1 MRRLK
6 YISLFQVIGPILV
19 ILGHSLNGINITS
32 GIWYSLTKE
41 WIYIFHM
48 PLFFMI
54 SGYLLSFKGFED
66 TKGYLGFIRQKF
78 NRLLLPYLIWNI
90 IGFIPKLLMQ
100 QITPDTVELSR
111 LQIIKCLFYPRQTI
125 WGHTWFL
132 VALFLLCAIAPLW
145 KKIFCSK
152 SITAKI
158 IIIIL
163 STILYCMPIGTEFL
177 CISDLHKDILFFALG
192 CWLGTSPVENLKILF
207 VGKRFTLTILSFV
220 LSVTFVVLWL
230 PLYHLQFIPCIAILI
245 TILSYGLSIKNIPSF
260 CEQLSFNSFGIYI
273 LHWPVMIV
281 TRTICFAL
289 NLNNVITIIIMILS
303 GFIIP
308 NLIIYIL
315 KKLRLNKIKFI
326 NVLLGV

>member
-1 MRRLK
+1 MGRLK
-6 YISLFQVIGPILV
+6 YISLFQIIGPILV

-54 SGYLLSFKGFED
+54 SGYLLSFKGFEG
-66 TKGYLGFIRQKF
+66 TKGYLGFIKQKF
-78 NRLLLPYLIWNI
+78 DRLLLPYLLWNV
-90 IGFIPKLLMQ
+90 IGFIPKLFMQ
-100 QITPDTVELSR
+100 QITPDTVELSI

-132 VALFLLCAIAPLW
+132 VALFLLYAIAPFW
-145 KKIFCSK
+145 KKVFSSK
-152 SITAKI
+152 NIYPKI
-158 IIIIL
+158 IVMIL
-163 STILYCMPIGTEFL
+163 STILYYLPIGTEFL
-177 CISDLHKDILFFALG
+177 CISDLHRDILFFALG
-192 CWLGTSPVENLKILF
+192 CWLGTCSVENLKILF
-207 VGKRFTLTILSFV
+207 QRKRFILTILSLV
-220 LSVTFVVLWL
+220 LSVIFVVLWL

-245 TILSYGLSIKNIPSF
+245 AILAYGLSIKNMPSF
-260 CEQLSFNSFGIYI
+260 CEQLSLDSFGIYI

-281 TRTICFAL
+281 ARTICFAI
-289 NLNNVITIIIMILS
+289 NLNNVITIIIMTLS

-308 NLIIYIL
+308 NLIIYIS
-315 KKLRLNKIKFI
+315 KKLGLNKIKFF